1 MTVARPHQTRF
12 KSSKRAREVPR
23 DAEIRNQIGKVLK
36 AQYEPPRDLP
46 HKLLTLLMQLNS
58 KDDD

>member
-1 MTVARPHQTRF
+1 MTMARHQTRF
-12 KSSKRAREVPR
+12 KSGKRNRAVPR
-23 DAEIRNQIGKVLK
+23 DAEIRNQIGKELQ
-36 AQYEPPRDLP
+36 AQYEPPQDLP